1 MSNSINSLGTM
12 EPGLTCYMYAG
23 QLLFIV
29 FYKVFPLYSDMLTT
43 YTNRTENRGFF
54 KIILN
59 TKG

>member
-12 EPGLTCYMYAG
+12 ELGLACYMYAC

-43 YTNRTENRGFF
+43 YTNRMENQGFY
-54 KIILN
+54 
-59 TKG
+59 